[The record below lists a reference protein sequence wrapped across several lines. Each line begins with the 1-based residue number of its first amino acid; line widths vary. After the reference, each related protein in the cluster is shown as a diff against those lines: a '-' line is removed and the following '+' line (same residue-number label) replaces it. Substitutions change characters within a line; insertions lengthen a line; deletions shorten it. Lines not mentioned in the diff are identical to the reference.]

1 MPTSQAK
8 PQNQIASGIDREFF
22 FSSPR
27 YTVAGRDLQRVQ
39 LPQNASTDAIA
50 QTVRDVIGRLRSAPQ
65 AVVLGA
71 FPFAPT
77 SAGALFIP
85 QHLTINPTA
94 RSTAAA
100 SIPVPERRFPVSVR
114 EVPPAEIFENS
125 VMEALRRLSRNE
137 MEKIVLARALDLEL
151 AEPVNIGDLLQIL
164 LYRNPTG
171 FTYSVPLELALQRP
185 PHLFIG
191 ASPELLVQRLA
202 GKVTANPLAG
212 SAPRSQEPEEDRANA
227 DALVRSEKDLREHA
241 VVVTAVRKT
250 LERYCSNLVVS
261 DAPAVLATPTMWHLS
276 TTMTGQLADPSV
288 NALDSRSHSI
298 QLPPF
303 VGARRI
309 KHARQSPKLNLSSAA
324 SMRGL
329 SDGCLLRETVS
340 GRSPFVAPR
349 SKSVGCASSPVPGS
363 SGRHA
368 QRASC
373 LRQQASY
380 TLYSMLLA

>member
-1 MPTSQAK
+1 
-8 PQNQIASGIDREFF
+8 
-22 FSSPR
+22 
-27 YTVAGRDLQRVQ
+27 
-39 LPQNASTDAIA
+39 
-50 QTVRDVIGRLRSAPQ
+50 
-65 AVVLGA
+65 
-71 FPFAPT
+71 
-77 SAGALFIP
+77 
-85 QHLTINPTA
+85 
-94 RSTAAA
+94 
-100 SIPVPERRFPVSVR
+100 
-114 EVPPAEIFENS
+114 
-125 VMEALRRLSRNE
+125 MEALRRLSRNE

-288 NALDSRSHSI
+288 NALDLALALHPTPTVCGSPTDKARKAIAEIESFKRGFYAG
-298 QLPPF
+298 F
-303 VGARRI
+303 VGWMSASGDGEWAVAIRCAEI
-309 KHARQSPKLNLSSAA
+309 KERW
-324 SMRGL
+324 
-329 SDGCLLRETVS
+329 LRLFAGAGIV
-340 GRSPFVAPR
+340 
-349 SKSVGCASSPVPGS
+349 
-363 SGRHA
+363 
-368 QRASC
+368 RASC
-373 LRQQASY
+373 PESELSETTGKLH
-380 TLYSMLLA
+380 TLLDALGVDELSINEVCQFHQH